1 MFDFTYIYILTA
13 IALIVLLTIIRRSN
27 HLEERKNRQRQK
39 KTLKNKIPHIIMWGD
54 FLYELIPEFIH
65 FGNTIFKRDFLSLI
79 EFVKAVYYS
88 FCNEI
93 SVFFV

>member
-39 KTLKNKIPHIIMWGD
+39 KTLKNKIPHIIMRGI
-54 FLYELIPEFIH
+54 FYMNLFPSLSISAIP
-65 FGNTIFKRDFLSLI
+65 
-79 EFVKAVYYS
+79 YS
-88 FCNEI
+88 NEI
-93 SVFFV
+93 FFPL